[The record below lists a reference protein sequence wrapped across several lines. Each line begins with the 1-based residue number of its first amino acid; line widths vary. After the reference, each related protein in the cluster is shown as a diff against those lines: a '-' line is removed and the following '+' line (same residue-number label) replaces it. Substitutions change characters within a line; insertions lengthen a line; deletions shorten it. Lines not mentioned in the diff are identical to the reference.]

1 MLQAMSLCH
10 VDSEWTL
17 DLRQGETPSL
27 VDGPPKTEPDLRVT
41 INDDNFAN
49 LVSGKLGQQKVGS
62 GDSRS
67 TATLYFVCIVLDQRC
82 AAGKNVPRQ
91 TCGVLSQAFL
101 LGKLKIKGSM
111 GMAMKLSPIIEAAAP
126 PPQSKL

>member
-1 MLQAMSLCH
+1 MAPAKKAPALFAQLHKSLEKEGDELAAKVKGLIH
-10 VDSEWTL
+10 FKIDDSEWTL

-49 LVSGKLGQQKVGS
+49 LVAGKLGQQK
-62 GDSRS
+62 
-67 TATLYFVCIVLDQRC
+67 
-82 AAGKNVPRQ
+82 
-91 TCGVLSQAFL
+91 AFL